1 MTVAFCLLLL
11 WLLYRLASLLV
22 VAWEIVL
29 ASRWE
34 ATPLAVACP
43 GCGAF
48 RGERCHG
55 LQEEH
60 HVAREALVKT
70 GRIES

>member
-11 WLLYRLASLLV
+11 YLLYRLASLLV
-22 VAWEIVL
+22 VAWEIVFS
-29 ASRWE
+29 ARWE
-34 ATPLAVACP
+34 ATPFSVHCP
-43 GCGAF
+43 RCGAY
-48 RGERCHG
+48 RGEPCHG
-55 LQEEH
+55 LQEEC